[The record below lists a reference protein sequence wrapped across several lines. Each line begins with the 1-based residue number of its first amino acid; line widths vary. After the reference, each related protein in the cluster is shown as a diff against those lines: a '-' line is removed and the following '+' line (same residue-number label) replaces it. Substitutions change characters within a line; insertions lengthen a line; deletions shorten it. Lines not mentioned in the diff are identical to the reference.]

1 LQNDEKPL
9 LPKWTTINYIVLYQS
24 DEDILLGN
32 EWLNDKHIHV
42 AQTLI
47 KEQFSNICG
56 LHPTILQ
63 ANSKCLPPGSLQI
76 MHSDGNH
83 WLTASTLN
91 RGTEDIVV
99 YNSMYASVT
108 ESTHSLLAKL
118 VNTDKPSFSV
128 QMANVMKQ
136 TGNLDCGL
144 FAIAYMTHIS
154 YNLDPS
160 LCVFEQTKMRSHLH

>member
-1 LQNDEKPL
+1 L
-9 LPKWTTINYIVLYQS
+9 
-24 DEDILLGN
+24 LLGN

-99 YNSMYASVT
+99 YDSMYASVSK
-108 ESTHSLLAKL
+108 STHSLLAKL

-136 TGNLDCGL
+136 TGNFDCGL
-144 FAIAYMTHIS
+144 FAIALYDTYII
-154 YNLDPS
+154 
-160 LCVFEQTKMRSHLH
+160 